1 MQKWKKCPFLGAKKH
16 LFEPNCSLFAIC
28 HLFATLQSIDYQC
41 VLQQWQIWQIN
52 QENFS
57 SKKAA
62 AFTVGKAR
70 STTTAKRKTGCGR
83 NNGNYDNLNSRMS
96 PASMS

>member
-1 MQKWKKCPFLGAKKH
+1 MQKWEKNARFWAQKKH

-57 SKKAA
+57 SKKVA
-62 AFTVGKAR
+62 AFTVGLVR
-70 STTTAKRKTGCGR
+70 
-83 NNGNYDNLNSRMS
+83 
-96 PASMS
+96 

>member
-1 MQKWKKCPFLGAKKH
+1 MQKWKKMPVFWRKKH

-62 AFTVGKAR
+62 AFTVGLVR

-83 NNGNYDNLNSRMS
+83 KKSNNYRLKSHSFRK
-96 PASMS
+96 

>member
-70 STTTAKRKTGCGR
+70 STTMAKRKIGCGR
-83 NNGNYDNLNSRMS
+83 NNGNYDNLNSRMA

>member
-1 MQKWKKCPFLGAKKH
+1 MQKWQKMPVFGRKKH

-28 HLFATLQSIDYQC
+28 HLFATLQSIDYQS

-57 SKKAA
+57 SKLPPSRL
-62 AFTVGKAR
+62 AR
-70 STTTAKRKTGCGR
+70 SAQLRHRRGR
-83 NNGNYDNLNSRMS
+83 LVVVEGMVFCFVF
-96 PASMS
+96 MEVF